1 MTNMM
6 EEATRGRRSLQ
17 KNKNPASPTERVQ
30 EGVSTTW
37 GAEART
43 HRCCATRGDT
53 QPWKPA
59 VLTPSSQPLFEP
71 EKVYSNE
78 TFRCVF
84 Y

>member
-37 GAEART
+37 G
-43 HRCCATRGDT
+43 G
-53 QPWKPA
+53 
-59 VLTPSSQPLFEP
+59 
-71 EKVYSNE
+71 
-78 TFRCVF
+78 
-84 Y
+84 